1 MHAAIARLNIM
12 GSSVDPSLVVQT
24 AVLRVNF
31 TGEVVP
37 SVLELVECPRKGVPL
52 HNETEV

>member
-1 MHAAIARLNIM
+1 M
-12 GSSVDPSLVVQT
+12 GSSVDPNLVVQT
-24 AVLRVNF
+24 AVVRVNS